1 MRKIIAVSIVS
12 CVVLSGCAYQAN
24 VSSTPAYDTVTSYS
38 KKIPGRWLIYTDAG
52 NLNTVARTETMQCA
66 AHTFPVDFTS
76 GFQGS
81 ATGTLNNIFEQT
93 EATENPSFGSGNGGA
108 KGMVA
113 LRGESIE
120 ARLNVVPGFWNAKI
134 VAEVTVSASVAVD
147 GRNGRI
153 FGKTLE
159 GRARKEA
166 DIGAF
171 CSGGEMAV
179 RVAAEQAQKNLLR
192 KIGEE
197 VANSERVRAYK

>member
-1 MRKIIAVSIVS
+1 MRIFAAFSIIAGVA
-12 CVVLSGCAYQAN
+12 LSSCAYQAQ

-52 NLNTVARTETMQCA
+52 NLNTIARTETMQCA

-76 GFQGS
+76 GFAGS
-81 ATGTLNNIFEQT
+81 ASGTLNNIFEQT
-93 EATENPSFGSGNGGA
+93 EATDNPNFGSGNGGSR
-108 KGMVA
+108 GIVA

-120 ARLNVVPGFWNAKI
+120 ARLNVMPGFWTNKI
-134 VAEVTVSASVAVD
+134 VAEVTISASVAVD
-147 GRNGRI
+147 GRNGRL